1 LASELEKRVRDWKKE
16 SFIMKTAENRRSLNP
31 KQFRT
36 IIFMIGSCL
45 LLFGIGLFHR
55 SARASGDETDF
66 KAIDDYITAKM
77 RSARIPGLTLA
88 IVKGDQIVYLK
99 GYGRA
104 DPSGRPVTPQ
114 TSFIIGSVTK
124 AFTALAVMQ
133 LVEAG
138 QVDLD
143 APVQQYLPW
152 FRVADPQASA
162 QITVRQ
168 LLNQTS
174 GLPQQTE
181 TQLWNDQDEGA
192 LERSVRVLQTVELNR
207 PVGTFGYSNANYNT
221 LGLIVQAVSGQ
232 SYEEY
237 VRQHIFAPLDMQHS
251 FVSQDEAMQH
261 GMARGH
267 RWWFGI
273 PVPVDLPYHRAE
285 LPAGFIISGAEDMA
299 HFVIAQMNG
308 GRYRD
313 VSVLSPEG
321 IALMQTE
328 PVPHT
333 YAMGWESTQINGRTL
348 INHDGGY
355 FNFQS
360 SVFFDPE
367 ARVGVFVAANVMN
380 VLDAFSSPPSSSL
393 TGPTTRA
400 MAQSVLAMATNQPMP
415 DQGPGNALLT
425 LIFDLVIL
433 GLTVWLIVSLVRIP
447 RRYRRL
453 AQHGIARRSDL
464 VWRSGLIALLHF
476 AWPLWVLYLALNSSA
491 WRVYVILFQPD
502 LGFWLQATATIVFL
516 KGLLEIALSWRVFRQ
531 TEQRQS
537 LKLNSKLAR

>member
-1 LASELEKRVRDWKKE
+1 METTRNMML
-16 SFIMKTAENRRSLNP
+16 LNT
-31 KQFRT
+31 KYFRI
-36 IIFMIGSCL
+36 IIFTIGLCL
-45 LLFGIGLFHR
+45 LLAGISPFNR
-55 SARASGDETDF
+55 SALANGDKMDF
-66 KAIDDYITAKM
+66 KAIDGYITDQM
-77 RSARIPGLTLA
+77 RSARIPGLALA

-104 DPSGRPVTPQ
+104 NSAGRPVTPQ
-114 TSFIIGSVTK
+114 TPFLIGSVTK

-133 LVEAG
+133 RVAAG
-138 QVDLD
+138 QVELD
-143 APVQQYLPW
+143 VPVQQYLPW
-152 FRVADPQASA
+152 FRVADPKASA

-174 GLPQQTE
+174 GLPQLTE
-181 TQLWNDQDEGA
+181 TQLWNEQDEGA
-192 LERSVRVLQTVELNR
+192 LERSVRVLRTAELNH
-207 PVGTFGYSNANYNT
+207 PVGTFGYSNANYDT

-232 SYEEY
+232 SYEDY

-251 FVSQDEAMQH
+251 FVSQDEARQH
-261 GMARGH
+261 GMAQGH

-273 PVPVDLPYHRAE
+273 PVPVSLPYHRAE
-285 LPAGFIISGAEDMA
+285 LPAGFIIASAEDMA
-299 HFVIAQMNG
+299 HFLIAQING

-333 YAMGWESTQINGRTL
+333 YGMGWESIRINGRTL

-355 FNFQS
+355 FNFQA

-367 ARVGVFVAANVMN
+367 ARVGVFVAANVMS
-380 VLDAFSSPPSSSL
+380 VLDAFSSPPGSTL

-415 DQGPGNALLT
+415 DQGRGNALLT

-433 GLTVWLIVSLVRIP
+433 GLTVGLIVSLARIP
-447 RRYRRL
+447 ARYQRL
-453 AQHGIARRSDL
+453 ARSGIAHQSGL
-464 VWRSGLIALLHF
+464 LWRSGLAAVLHF
-476 AWPLWVLYLALNSSA
+476 IWPLSILYLALNVPA
-491 WRVYVILFQPD
+491 WQVYVMLFQPD
-502 LGFWLQATATIVFL
+502 LGYWLQAVATVVFL
-516 KGLLEIALSWRVFRQ
+516 KGVLEIALLWRVFRQ
-531 TEQRQS
+531 TRQRQI
-537 LKLNSKLAR
+537 LQPA

>member
-1 LASELEKRVRDWKKE
+1 METIKGSML
-16 SFIMKTAENRRSLNP
+16 FNR
-31 KQFRT
+31 KFFRT
-36 IIFMIGSCL
+36 IIFTIGLGL
-45 LLFGIGLFHR
+45 LLAGIGLFSR
-55 SARASGDETDF
+55 SALTNGDEINF
-66 KAIDDYITAKM
+66 KAIDEYMTAKM
-77 RSARIPGLTLA
+77 RSARIPGLALA

-124 AFTALAVMQ
+124 SFTALAVMQ

-138 QVDLD
+138 QVQLD
-143 APVQQYLPW
+143 APVQQYIPW

-174 GLPQQTE
+174 GLPQLTE

-192 LERSVRVLQTVELNR
+192 LERSVRILQTVELNR
-207 PVGTFGYSNANYNT
+207 PVGTFGYSNANYDT

-251 FVSQDEAMQH
+251 FVSQDEAMQQ
-261 GMARGH
+261 GMAVGH

-273 PVPVDLPYHRAE
+273 PVPVTLPYHRAE

-321 IALMQTE
+321 IALTQTE

-333 YAMGWESTQINGRTL
+333 YAMGWESVQINGRTL

-367 ARVGVFVAANVMN
+367 ARVGVFVAANVMSA
-380 VLDAFSSPPSSSL
+380 LDAFSSPPSSSL

-415 DQGPGNALLT
+415 EQGPGNALLT

-433 GLTVWLIVSLVRIP
+433 GLTVLLIVSLARIP
-447 RRYRRL
+447 KRYQRL
-453 AQHGIARRSDL
+453 AQRGIARWSGL
-464 VWRSGLIALLHF
+464 VWRSGLVALLHF
-476 AWPLWVLYLALNSSA
+476 IWPLSVLYLALNVPA
-491 WRVYVILFQPD
+491 WQVYVMLFQPD
-502 LGFWLQATATIVFL
+502 LGYWLLAVATVVFL
-516 KGLLEIALSWRVFRQ
+516 KGLLEIALIWRVFRR
-531 TEQRQS
+531 THQRQA
-537 LKLNSKLAR
+537 LQPARIAFP